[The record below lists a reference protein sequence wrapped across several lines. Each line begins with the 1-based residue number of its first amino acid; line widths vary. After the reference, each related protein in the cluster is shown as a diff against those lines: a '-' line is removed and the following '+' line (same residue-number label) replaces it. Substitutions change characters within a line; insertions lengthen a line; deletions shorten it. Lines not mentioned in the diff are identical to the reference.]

1 MQGTIFACIHL
12 FLVFFKE
19 CFFFF
24 PRGMCLLRV
33 TPISKEV
40 APPSP
45 LHYLCQITTG
55 GSCKQ
60 LSSAFGSWRK
70 AGSCFP
76 VGLWQCAAA
85 RPGRPAL
92 HAAARFLPEP
102 RGAELT
108 HLEGIVKCS
117 AGRFSYQQEW
127 KSEGKSMWAR
137 PQLSA
142 FIAD

>member
-1 MQGTIFACIHL
+1 MLAFTC
-12 FLVFFKE
+12 FLSFSKSV
-19 CFFFF
+19 FF
-24 PRGMCLLRV
+24 PRGMRLLQV

-45 LHYLCQITTG
+45 LHYLCQVTAG

-60 LSSAFGSWRK
+60 LSSAFGPWCK

-76 VGLWQCAAA
+76 VGMWQCAAA

-117 AGRFSYQQEW
+117 AGRSRNQRVNPC
-127 KSEGKSMWAR
+127 G
-137 PQLSA
+137 PGHNCPHL
-142 FIAD
+142 